1 MLYSSQ
7 DTIKA
12 TIVVQ
17 DSIQRFRKFDEAEV
31 DSIFK
36 MLERR
41 EQMLDSIARAE
52 ARMRYLQSLK
62 PAEPEGFDTAAV
74 PYYLTDDSIP
84 FQDHPISHF
93 STRYFYSRDT
103 SKPVLVD
110 MADNPPVQQETLTEL
125 RSSSD
130 LPPAR
135 SHDLRPDWLL
145 GIIIGSLV
153 LLAWLKLFYQKFLDQ
168 MMQSVTNYQLSVK
181 LLRDQNI
188 FSKKV
193 AIYLNLNF
201 VFIGGAFVYLIF
213 GYYNLRL
220 FLLNDILSY
229 LCYSACLMMLLI
241 IRHVVMHITGYLFDN
256 HYVFREYLHQIFLI
270 YKSLG
275 IYLIILVIGLAYIR
289 EDLRVYFVYLGLV
302 LVFSAYFLRLFKGV
316 RILMN
321 KDVFIFYLILYLCT
335 LEILPF
341 LILYR
346 FFSLSVLRG

>member
-7 DTIKA
+7 DTVKT
-12 TIVVQ
+12 TIIVR
-17 DSIQRFRKFDEAEV
+17 DSTPRFRKFNEEQV

-52 ARMRYLQSLK
+52 ARMRYLQSFK
-62 PAEPEGFDTAAV
+62 PPEPEGFDTTAV

-93 STRYFYSRDT
+93 STRYFCPRDT

-110 MADNPPVQQETLTEL
+110 LADKPPTEKGTQTEL
-125 RSSSD
+125 GSPSD

-153 LLAWLKLFYQKFLDQ
+153 LLAWLKLFYHKFLNQ
-168 MMQSVTNYQLSVK
+168 MMQSVSNYQLSVK

-188 FSKKV
+188 FSKRV
-193 AIYLNLNF
+193 AIALNLNF
-201 VFIGGAFVYLIF
+201 VFIGGAFIYLIF
-213 GYYNLRL
+213 GYFNLQPFQL
-220 FLLNDILSY
+220 SDILSY
-229 LCYSACLMMLLI
+229 LCYSGSLMLLLSV
-241 IRHVVMHITGYLFDN
+241 RYVVLHITGYLFDN
-256 HYVFREYLHQIFLI
+256 HHVFREYLHQIFLI
-270 YKSLG
+270 YKNLG
-275 IYLIILVIGLAYIR
+275 IYLIMLVIGLAYIR
-289 EDLRVYFVYLGLV
+289 EELRIYFIYLGII
-302 LVFSAYFLRLFKGV
+302 LVFSAYLLRFFKGV

-321 KDVFIFYLILYLCT
+321 KDVLIFYLILYLCT

-346 FFSLSVLRG
+346 VFSLSVLRG

>member
-1 MLYSSQ
+1 MLHPSQ
-7 DTIKA
+7 DTIR
-12 TIVVQ
+12 TSIIVQ
-17 DSIQRFRKFDEAEV
+17 DSVPKFRKFNEDQV

-41 EQMLDSIARAE
+41 EQMLDSIARTE
-52 ARMRYLQSLK
+52 ARMRYLQSIK
-62 PAEPEGFDTAAV
+62 PPEPIGFDTTAV

-84 FQDHPISHF
+84 IQDHPISHF
-93 STRYFYSRDT
+93 STRYFCPRDN

-110 MADNPPVQQETLTEL
+110 LTDNPPTQEETLTEI
-125 RSSSD
+125 STASD
-130 LPPAR
+130 LPPSR

-153 LLAWLKLFYQKFLDQ
+153 LLALMKLFYQKFLNQ
-168 MMQSVTNYQLSVK
+168 MMQSVSNYQLSVK

-188 FSKKV
+188 FSKRV
-193 AIYLNLNF
+193 AIALNINF
-201 VFIGGAFVYLIF
+201 VFIGGAFIYLIF
-213 GYYNLRL
+213 GYYNLRVFQL
-220 FLLNDILSY
+220 SDILSY
-229 LCYSACLMMLLI
+229 LCYSGCLMLLLI
-241 IRHVVMHITGYLFDN
+241 ARYVLLHITGHLFDN
-256 HYVFREYLHQIFLI
+256 HSVFREYLHQIFLI

-275 IYLIILVIGLAYIR
+275 IYLIVLVICLAYIR
-289 EDLRVYFVYLGLV
+289 EELRVYFIYLGII

-321 KDVFIFYLILYLCT
+321 KDVLIFYLILYLCT

-346 FFSLSVLRG
+346 CFSLSVLRG

>member
-1 MLYSSQ
+1 MLYPSQ
-7 DTIKA
+7 DTVKA

-17 DSIQRFRKFDEAEV
+17 DSTPRFRKFNEAEV

-41 EQMLDSIARAE
+41 EEMLDSIARAGV
-52 ARMRYLQSLK
+52 RMRYFQSLK
-62 PAEPEGFDTAAV
+62 PPEPEGFDTAAV
-74 PYYLTDDSIP
+74 PYYLTDDSVP
-84 FQDHPISHF
+84 FLIHPISHF
-93 STRYFYSRDT
+93 STRYFCSRDT
-103 SKPVLVD
+103 TKPVLVEV
-110 MADNPPVQQETLTEL
+110 ADNPPFKQETLSES
-125 RSSSD
+125 RSPSD
-130 LPPAR
+130 SPAVR

-145 GIIIGSLV
+145 GIIIASLV
-153 LLAWLKLFYQKFLDQ
+153 LLAWLKLFYHKFLDQ

-188 FSKKV
+188 FSKRV
-193 AIYLNLNF
+193 AIALNLNF

-213 GYYNLRL
+213 GYFNLRP

-229 LCYSACLMMLLI
+229 LCYSGCLMVLLLV
-241 IRHVVMHITGYLFDN
+241 RHVVLHVTGYLFDS
-256 HYVFREYLHQIFLI
+256 HHVFREYLHQIFLI

-275 IYLIILVIGLAYIR
+275 IYIIILVIGLAYIR
-289 EDLRVYFVYLGLV
+289 EDLRIYFVYLGIL
-302 LVFSAYFLRLFKGV
+302 LVFTAYFLRLFKGV
-316 RILMN
+316 KILLN
-321 KDVFIFYLILYLCT
+321 KDVLIFYLILYLCT

>member
-7 DTIKA
+7 DTVKT
-12 TIVVQ
+12 TIVVP
-17 DSIQRFRKFDEAEV
+17 DSIPRFRKFNKEQV

-36 MLERR
+36 ILESR
-41 EQMLDSIARAE
+41 EQRQDSIARAE

-62 PAEPEGFDTAAV
+62 PPEPEGFDTAAV
-74 PYYLTDDSIP
+74 PYYLTNDSIP

-93 STRYFYSRDT
+93 STRYFCPRDT

-110 MADNPPVQQETLTEL
+110 LADKLPAEKQTLTEL
-125 RSSSD
+125 RSPSD

-153 LLAWLKLFYQKFLDQ
+153 LLAWLKLFYHKFLNQ
-168 MMQSVTNYQLSVK
+168 MMQSVSNYQLSVK
-181 LLRDQNI
+181 LLRDQNL
-188 FSKKV
+188 FSKRV
-193 AIYLNLNF
+193 AIALNINF
-201 VFIGGAFVYLIF
+201 VFIGGAFIYLIF
-213 GYYNLRL
+213 GYYNLQP
-220 FLLNDILSY
+220 FQLNDLLSY
-229 LCYSACLMMLLI
+229 LCYSGCLMLLLLV
-241 IRHVVMHITGYLFDN
+241 RHVVLHITGHLFDK

-270 YKSLG
+270 YKSMG

-289 EDLRVYFVYLGLV
+289 EELRIYFIYLGII
-302 LVFSAYFLRLFKGV
+302 LVFSAYFLRIFKGV

-321 KDVFIFYLILYLCT
+321 KDVLIFYLILYLCT

>member
-7 DTIKA
+7 DTIKT
-12 TIVVQ
+12 TIIVQ
-17 DSIQRFRKFDEAEV
+17 DSTSQFRKFSEAEV

-41 EQMLDSIARAE
+41 EQRLDSIARAE

-62 PAEPEGFDTAAV
+62 PPEPEGFDTAAV

-93 STRYFYSRDT
+93 STRYFCPRDT

-110 MADNPPVQQETLTEL
+110 LEDKLPAEKITLTEL
-125 RSSSD
+125 RPPSD
-130 LPPAR
+130 LPPSR

-145 GIIIGSLV
+145 GIIIASLI
-153 LLAWLKLFYQKFLDQ
+153 LLAWLKLFYHKFLNQ
-168 MMQSVTNYQLSVK
+168 MMQSVSNYQLSVK
-181 LLRDQNI
+181 LLRDQNL
-188 FSKKV
+188 FSKRV
-193 AIYLNLNF
+193 AVALNINF

-213 GYYNLRL
+213 GYYNLRP

-229 LCYSACLMMLLI
+229 LCYSGCLMLLLVV
-241 IRHVVMHITGYLFDN
+241 RHVVLHITGYLFDS
-256 HYVFREYLHQIFLI
+256 HHVFREYLHQIFLI

-289 EDLRVYFVYLGLV
+289 EDLRIYFIYLGII

>member
-7 DTIKA
+7 DTVRT
-12 TIVVQ
+12 TIIVQ
-17 DSIQRFRKFDEAEV
+17 DSIPRFRKFNTEQV
-31 DSIFK
+31 DSIFII
-36 MLERR
+36 LERR
-41 EQMLDSIARAE
+41 EQRLDSIERAE
-52 ARMRYLQSLK
+52 ARMRYLQLQK
-62 PAEPEGFDTAAV
+62 PPEPEGFDTTAV
-74 PYYLTDDSIP
+74 PYYLTDDSIAL
-84 FQDHPISHF
+84 QDHPISHF
-93 STRYFYSRDT
+93 STRYFCPRDT

-110 MADNPPVQQETLTEL
+110 LEDKLPAEKQILTEL
-125 RSSSD
+125 RPPSE

-153 LLAWLKLFYQKFLDQ
+153 LLAWLKLFYHKFLNQ
-168 MMQSVTNYQLSVK
+168 MMQSVSNYQLSVK
-181 LLRDQNI
+181 LLRDQNL
-188 FSKKV
+188 FSKRV
-193 AIYLNLNF
+193 AIALNINF
-201 VFIGGAFVYLIF
+201 VFIGGAFIYLIF
-213 GYYNLRL
+213 GYYNLRP
-220 FLLNDILSY
+220 FQLNDPLSY
-229 LCYSACLMMLLI
+229 LCYSGCLMLLLLV
-241 IRHVVMHITGYLFDN
+241 RHVILHITGYLFDK

-270 YKSLG
+270 YKSMG

-289 EDLRVYFVYLGLV
+289 EELRIYFIYLGII

-321 KDVFIFYLILYLCT
+321 KDVLIFYLILYLCT

>member
-12 TIVVQ
+12 TIIVQ
-17 DSIQRFRKFDEAEV
+17 DPTPRFRKFNEAEV
-31 DSIFK
+31 DSIFQ

-52 ARMRYLQSLK
+52 ARIKYLQSLK
-62 PAEPEGFDTAAV
+62 PPEPEGFDTAAV

-84 FQDHPISHF
+84 FQDNPISHF
-93 STRYFYSRDT
+93 STRYFCPRDT
-103 SKPVLVD
+103 FKPVLVD
-110 MADNPPVQQETLTEL
+110 LADSLPAEKETLTEL
-125 RSSSD
+125 RSPSD

-145 GIIIGSLV
+145 GIIIGSLI
-153 LLAWLKLFYQKFLDQ
+153 LLAWLKLFYHKFLNQ
-168 MMQSVTNYQLSVK
+168 IMQSVSNYQLSVK

-188 FSKKV
+188 FSKRV
-193 AIYLNLNF
+193 AIALNINF

-213 GYYNLRL
+213 GYYNLQP
-220 FLLNDILSY
+220 FMLNDILSY
-229 LCYSACLMMLLI
+229 LCYSGCLMLLLI
-241 IRHVVMHITGYLFDN
+241 VRHVVLHITGHIFDN

-270 YKSLG
+270 YKNLG
-275 IYLIILVIGLAYIR
+275 IYLIILVIFLTYIR
-289 EDLRVYFVYLGLV
+289 EDLRIYFVYLGIV
-302 LVFSAYFLRLFKGV
+302 LVFSAYFLRLFRGV
-316 RILMN
+316 RILMK
-321 KDVFIFYLILYLCT
+321 KDVLLFYLILYLCT

>member
-7 DTIKA
+7 DTA
-12 TIVVQ
+12 RTTIIVQ
-17 DSIQRFRKFDEAEV
+17 DSVPRFRKFNREQV
-31 DSIFK
+31 DSIFII
-36 MLERR
+36 LERR
-41 EQMLDSIARAE
+41 EQRLDSIERAE
-52 ARMRYLQSLK
+52 ALMRYLQLQK
-62 PAEPEGFDTAAV
+62 PPEPEGFDTAAV
-74 PYYLTDDSIP
+74 PYYLTDDSIA

-93 STRYFYSRDT
+93 STRYFCPRDT

-110 MADNPPVQQETLTEL
+110 LADKLPAEKQILTEL
-125 RSSSD
+125 RSPSE
-130 LPPAR
+130 LPAAR

-153 LLAWLKLFYQKFLDQ
+153 LLAWLKLFYHKFLNQ
-168 MMQSVTNYQLSVK
+168 MMQSVSNYQLSVK
-181 LLRDQNI
+181 LLRDQNL
-188 FSKKV
+188 FSKRV
-193 AIYLNLNF
+193 AIALNINF
-201 VFIGGAFVYLIF
+201 VFIGGAFIYLIF
-213 GYYNLRL
+213 GYYNLRP
-220 FLLNDILSY
+220 FQINDPLSY
-229 LCYSACLMMLLI
+229 LCYSGCLMLLLLV
-241 IRHVVMHITGYLFDN
+241 RHVILHITGYLFDK

-270 YKSLG
+270 YKSMG

-289 EDLRVYFVYLGLV
+289 DELRIYFIYLGII

-321 KDVFIFYLILYLCT
+321 KDVLIFYLILYLCT